1 MYLIMLQLIDAFFH
15 LVHTII
21 IIINMTF
28 WLSFRTLRI
37 AQVTLLLTLM
47 SWIGFGFY
55 YGFGYCFL
63 TDWHW
68 QLKEKIGETNLPASY
83 IKLVVD
89 RTFGVNSD
97 PSLVNEATTI
107 VLALSLLGCIIQS
120 IREWRLKRC

>member
-1 MYLIMLQLIDAFFH
+1 MILQLIDAAFH
-15 LVHTII
+15 FVHITI

-28 WLSFRTLRI
+28 WLSFKTLRI
-37 AQVTLLLTLM
+37 AQVTLVLTLV
-47 SWIGFGFY
+47 SWVGFGLY

-68 QLKEKIGETNLPASY
+68 QLKEKIGDTNLPPSY

-97 PSLVNEATTI
+97 PVMVDEVTTI
-107 VLALSLLGCIIQS
+107 VLVLSLFGCIIQS
-120 IREWRLKRC
+120 IREWRLKRR

>member
-1 MYLIMLQLIDAFFH
+1 MLQLFDALIHVFH
-15 LVHTII
+15 VTI

-28 WLSFRTLRI
+28 WLSFKTLRI
-37 AQVTLLLTLM
+37 AQVTLLLTLV
-47 SWIGFGFY
+47 SWVGFGFY

-97 PSLVNEATTI
+97 AVMVDEVTTI
-107 VLALSLLGCIIQS
+107 VLVLSLLGCIIQS